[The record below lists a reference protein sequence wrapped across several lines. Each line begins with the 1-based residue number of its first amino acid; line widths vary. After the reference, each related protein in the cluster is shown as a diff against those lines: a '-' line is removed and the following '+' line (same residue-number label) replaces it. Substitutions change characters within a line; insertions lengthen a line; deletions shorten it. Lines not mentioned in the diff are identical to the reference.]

1 MKKLIYVVILVVV
14 SFGIVFIAVQNNG
27 SVFSLFS
34 KKTEVKRD
42 VQSVDNKPATT
53 TQAVVQNN
61 DPGTITKLDAN
72 WNNYKNEELG
82 YSVDYPTSWSHDY
95 NPPYYSFKNGDED
108 TTWCRVGPTEQP
120 IPPAGFYK
128 QLFNSKVGQ
137 KLSTQAM
144 SQGESFDME
153 YTKQAELSI
162 WNYSAVKVLVTNS
175 TYNDDRTTI
184 YYLVKVGNDY
194 FSLFTCFSSKLVG
207 DDSAILD
214 RMARSIK
221 LYTKVGEENNKATNE
236 CITQEQKIGFIMH
249 DGNCYAPGE
258 NIPDTDCTVSTTGS
272 CMELY

>member
-1 MKKLIYVVILVVV
+1 MKKLIYFVILVAA
-14 SFGIVFIAVQNNG
+14 SFGIVFIAVQNND
-27 SVFSLFS
+27 SVFSLFY

-42 VQSVDNKPATT
+42 VQVVANKPATT
-53 TQAVVQNN
+53 TKAFVP
-61 DPGTITKLDAN
+61 DKAPGTITKLDAN

-82 YSVDYPTSWSHDY
+82 YSIDYPTSWSHDY
-95 NPPYYSFKNGDED
+95 DQPYDSFENGDER
-108 TTWCRVGPTEQP
+108 TIGCRVGPAEQP

-153 YTKQAELSI
+153 YTKQAELTI

-207 DDSAILD
+207 DDAAILD

-221 LYTKVGEENNKATNE
+221 SYTKVDEENNK
-236 CITQEQKIGFIMH
+236 CITQEQKLRFIMH
-249 DGNCYAPGE
+249 DGINCYAPGE
-258 NIPDTDCTVSTTGS
+258 NSPYTD
-272 CMELY
+272 